1 MEEEHPGSKFH
12 FSPSKWFEQWPPS
25 LTGKRMRSRTC
36 EAGTPN
42 VWEFPV
48 VSAESGESP
57 GQPVRPGTESW
68 ARAHSSGAGVGSFLI
83 AKREWSERGR
93 EGPSKAV
100 TKPADANDQGRER
113 RGVDGVSRG
122 RTGRGFRWWE
132 TRFHYTILSTFVHGQ
147 NSLTK
152 IKNKKSLQ
160 ELKPRKEKNLKRK
173 NPVK

>member
-36 EAGTPN
+36 EVGTPN

-48 VSAESGESP
+48 VSEESGESP
-57 GQPVRPGTESW
+57 GQPVRLGTESW
-68 ARAHSSGAGVGSFLI
+68 AWAHSRHWVLPHCQKGVKS
-83 AKREWSERGR
+83 
-93 EGPSKAV
+93 EGPRTLKGSYKASRC
-100 TKPADANDQGRER
+100 KRSGLGEAWGR
-113 RGVDGVSRG
+113 RGVQGADWPWSQVMG
-122 RTGRGFRWWE
+122 

-147 NSLTK
+147 NSLSK

-160 ELKPRKEKNLKRK
+160 ELKPRKEKSLKRK

>member
-122 RTGRGFRWWE
+122 RTGCGFRWWE
-132 TRFHYTILSTFVHGQ
+132 RGFIILFRLLLCMVKILSPK
-147 NSLTK
+147 LK
-152 IKNKKSLQ
+152 IKRACRSWSQGKK
-160 ELKPRKEKNLKRK
+160 KI
-173 NPVK
+173 